1 MADTSN
7 MGKAADLNREKLYE
21 FLKNHFETDA
31 EFSVERINFGM
42 SNRTYRVRYGT
53 NDMVMRCPP
62 PGANVKSGHDMER
75 EYRVIAG
82 LHPVYA
88 RVPRPVVYSADPEIV
103 GAPFYL
109 MERVEGV
116 ILRNKPPA
124 GIDLPPELMQKLS
137 KAAIENLAV
146 IHGLDYTQ
154 TSLANLGRPQGYVE
168 RQITGWIERYA
179 RAKTD
184 ELPAMERA
192 AAWLSENMPPDAG
205 ASIIHND
212 YKYDNMILDSAD
224 LTNIV
229 AVLDWEM
236 ATIGDPLMD
245 LGTTLA
251 YWTDAGDPPE
261 FMSMRTN
268 LTDLPGNLNRAELA
282 QHYAT
287 TSGRNLNNIV
297 FYYVYGLYKVA
308 VIIQQIH
315 ARYKRGLLTGERFA
329 GLEHPINALSQMA
342 VRAIERGRIDNLG

>member
-1 MADTSN
+1 MADTTN
-7 MGKAADLNREKLYE
+7 PKPGDLNREKLYE
-21 FLKNHFETDA
+21 FLKSHFETDA

-42 SNRTYRVRYGT
+42 SNRTYRVRYGA

-62 PGANVKSGHDMER
+62 PGANIKSGHDMER

-82 LHPVYA
+82 LYPVYG
-88 RVPRPVVYSADPEIV
+88 RVPRPVVYSADREIV

-124 GIDLPPELMQKLS
+124 GINLTPDLMEKLS
-137 KAAIENLAV
+137 KAAIENLAT
-146 IHGLDYTQ
+146 IHALDYTR
-154 TSLANLGRPQGYVE
+154 TSLVNLGRPAGYVE

-179 RAKTD
+179 KAKTD
-184 ELPAMERA
+184 DLPAMERA
-192 AAWLSENMPPDAG
+192 AVWLSENIAPDAG

-212 YKYDNMILDSAD
+212 YKYDNMILEAAN

-251 YWTDAGDPPE
+251 YWTEANDPPE

-268 LTDLPGNLNRAELA
+268 LTDLAGNLNRAELA
-282 QHYAT
+282 QHYAV
-287 TSGRNLNNIV
+287 TSGRNVDNIV

-329 GLEHPINALSQMA
+329 GLDAPINALSQMA
-342 VRAIERGRIDNLG
+342 IRAIERGRIDQLG